1 MNYVII
7 DLDGTLCDCSQRVH
21 LAQAGKWDDFHS
33 LIADDQ
39 PFKDVASFID
49 LISNLEF
56 VSIIMLTGRNE
67 SYRNQT
73 DRWMNKH
80 SIVCDRLIMRP
91 DKNFESDH
99 VLKPRMLCDEVF
111 EGNFE
116 KMKEEVIVVLEDR
129 DKVVEAWRNLGIDC
143 WQVRNG
149 TY

>member
-33 LIADDQ
+33 LISEDQ

-99 VLKPRMLCDEVF
+99 VLKPRMLCDELF